1 MSTQSASDTLGLPQ
15 LDLAQIPQQITC
27 DGSDLDWSQALVIE
41 GIQPGEEALQAW
53 MGFHGL
59 RVNQELGNI
68 LRWQER
74 PLRAGRIR
82 FFVKNVAWRYGFSFS
97 TGIKSPLGKGIP
109 TPPEWRYPGLCRYG
123 IVLFQPNAQ
132 LVAHQVFEA
141 SLEQPQEVDL
151 DPNLDIAFNV
161 NDAKGS
167 YGDNSGSFD
176 VYLQVVR

>member
-1 MSTQSASDTLGLPQ
+1 MSTQSASDTLGLPEMQ
-15 LDLAQIPQQITC
+15 LASVPAQITC
-27 DGSDLDWSQALVIE
+27 DSSDLDWSQALVIE
-41 GIQPGEEALQAW
+41 GSRPEEEGLQAW
-53 MGFHGL
+53 ICFRGL
-59 RVNQELGNI
+59 RVNQDLGNI
-68 LRWQER
+68 LRWEER
-74 PLRAGRIR
+74 PLRASRIR
-82 FFVKNVAWRYGFSFS
+82 FFVNNVAWRYGFSFS

-109 TPPEWRYPGLCRYG
+109 TPDSWRYPGLCRYG

-132 LVAHQVFEA
+132 LVAYQVQEA

-151 DPNLDIAFNV
+151 DPNLDIGFNV

>member
-15 LDLAQIPQQITC
+15 LDLAQIPPQITC

-41 GIQPGEEALQAW
+41 GIQLQEEALQAW

-74 PLRAGRIR
+74 PLRASRIR
-82 FFVKNVAWRYGFSFS
+82 FFVRNVAWRYGFSFS

-109 TPPEWRYPGLCRYG
+109 TPQGWRYPGLCRYG
-123 IVLFQPNAQ
+123 IVVFQPNTQ

-141 SLEQPQEVDL
+141 SPEQPQEVEL

-176 VYLQVVR
+176 VYLQVVS

>member
-1 MSTQSASDTLGLPQ
+1 MSTQSASDTLGLPEMQ
-15 LDLAQIPQQITC
+15 LAAVPVQITC

-41 GIQPGEEALQAW
+41 GNRPTEEGLQDW
-53 MGFHGL
+53 LYFQEL

-68 LRWQER
+68 LHWEER
-74 PLRAGRIR
+74 PLRASRIR
-82 FFVKNVAWRYGFSFS
+82 FFVSNVAWRYGFSFS

-109 TPPEWRYPGLCRYG
+109 TPDGWRYPGLCRYG

-132 LVAHQVFEA
+132 LVAHQVQEA
-141 SLEQPQEVDL
+141 SPEQPQEVEL

-176 VYLQVVR
+176 VYVQVVS

>member
-1 MSTQSASDTLGLPQ
+1 MSIQSASDTLGLPEMP
-15 LDLAQIPQQITC
+15 LASIPAQITC

-41 GIQPGEEALQAW
+41 GSRPEEEGLQAW
-53 MGFHGL
+53 IVFREL

-68 LRWQER
+68 LYWEER
-74 PLRAGRIR
+74 PLRANRIR
-82 FFVKNVAWRYGFSFS
+82 FFASNVSWRYGFSFS

-109 TPPEWRYPGLCRYG
+109 TPDNWRYPGLCRYG
-123 IVLFQPNAQ
+123 IVLFQPKAQ
-132 LVAHQVFEA
+132 LVAYQVQEA

-176 VYLQVVR
+176 VYVQVVS

>member
-53 MGFHGL
+53 MGFYGL

-176 VYLQVVR
+176 VYVQVVR